1 MGKITTYQASQT
13 DERLIAF
20 VSNYAESGE
29 SMYHVAAKMGH
40 STGRHLT
47 FLQELFDQY
56 VHSALYDSFSDEQR
70 EEFEFLVAKYE
81 LVRSEVYLKEFK
93 SYKKYL
99 SDYSV
104 KFQK

>member
-1 MGKITTYQASQT
+1 MSKITTHQASQT

-29 SMYHVAAKMGH
+29 SMFHVSAKMGD

-56 VHSALYDSFSDEQR
+56 VHSALYDSFSDDQR

-81 LVRSEVYLKEFK
+81 LVRSECYLK
-93 SYKKYL
+93 SM
-99 SDYSV
+99 SD
-104 KFQK
+104 